1 MNSSINAVL
10 LSLNFL
16 IVLWTLFYKKLLPLK
31 QLMILSTVLSLI
43 ILGGLGMQ
51 AENSIYFILC
61 FFILQYFFIK
71 RYLSNWLSPAIFI
84 LMEYSMVI
92 LVWSLTYAIPMRLF
106 SRFLIDNGIKIVL
119 LGFLQC
125 SCTLIL
131 AIILKKLDEKYEVV
145 RSLKELRSAHYQLGI
160 ILMPLIVLLGY
171 VHILVSIK
179 SDLMPL
185 VLILALMVIVSLFL
199 TTLISVV
206 NKNYQVRKYMD
217 FLNHAFEEERK
228 NFELAREYRHDLK
241 GILIGL
247 KQLISEKEYER
258 ADLYLNELLVD
269 SEKYLEDYQYSNLR
283 DIKNSEI
290 RGALF
295 DLVGKCKKSG
305 INLEL
310 VVEDSGKDIR
320 VATIDLVRILSIV
333 LTNAYEASIESEEK
347 YIGVLLIN
355 GDFSLTLNVKN
366 SFKDKI
372 EISDILSKGYSSK
385 GEGRGIGLS
394 NLKKIVVRHP
404 RIELSFANSR
414 KYFNVNMDIQH

>member
-16 IVLWTLFYKKLLPLK
+16 IVLWTLFYQTMLSLK
-31 QLMILSTVLSLI
+31 QSLILSSVLGLS
-43 ILGGLGMQ
+43 ILGGLGMN
-51 AENSIYFILC
+51 AGNSIYLIPL
-61 FFILQYFFIK
+61 FFILQYFFVK
-71 RYLSNWLSPAIFI
+71 SYLSNWLSPAVFI
-84 LMEYSMVI
+84 LFEYSMVI

-106 SRFLIDNGIKIVL
+106 AQFLIDSEIKIVL
-119 LGFLQC
+119 LGCLQC
-125 SCTLIL
+125 FCTLTL
-131 AIILKKLDEKYEVV
+131 AILLKKVDVKYEIV

-160 ILMPLIVLLGY
+160 ILIPLIVLLEY
-171 VHILVSIK
+171 VHVLISFR
-179 SDLMPL
+179 SELMPL
-185 VLILALMVIVSLFL
+185 LLILALLVIVSLFL

-206 NKNYQVRKYMD
+206 NKNYQVKKYMD
-217 FLNHAFEEERK
+217 FLNRAFEEERK

-247 KQLISEKEYER
+247 KQLISDKEYER
-258 ADLYLNELLVD
+258 ADTYLNEWLAD

-295 DLVGKCKKSG
+295 DLVGKCKQSG
-305 INLEL
+305 INLEIT
-310 VVEDSGKDIR
+310 VEDSGKAVH
-320 VATIDLVRILSIV
+320 VATIDLVRMLSIV

-355 GDFSLTLNVKN
+355 GDFSLTFKVKN

-372 EISDILSKGYSSK
+372 EISSILKKGYSSK
-385 GEGRGIGLS
+385 GEGRGFGLS
-394 NLKKIVVRHP
+394 NLKKIVARH
-404 RIELSFANSR
+404 RNIELSFSNSR
-414 KYFNVNMDIQH
+414 KYFNVNIDIQH